1 MRGLSVMK
9 AKHKWLLI
17 TVVVILIVGTSTGLL
32 LKNIMIMNIDNNKI
46 KKVQIN
52 NKT

>member
-1 MRGLSVMK
+1 MK

-32 LKNIMIMNIDNNKI
+32 LK
-46 KKVQIN
+46 
-52 NKT
+52 TL